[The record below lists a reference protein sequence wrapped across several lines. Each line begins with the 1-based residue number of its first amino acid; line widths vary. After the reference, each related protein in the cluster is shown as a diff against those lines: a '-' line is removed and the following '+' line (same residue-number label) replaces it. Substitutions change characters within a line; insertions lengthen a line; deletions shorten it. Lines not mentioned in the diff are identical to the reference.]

1 MSPAIDW
8 RENGDALVRLF
19 LRAREEGPTSEAGR
33 DMTEVVLP
41 ELLDG
46 LRRAFPAHVSAEA
59 YGLAWIRMH
68 QPAFTAADS
77 PVAWLR
83 FSVRKDLLAA
93 VTAHREEMASEYM
106 DLCESPSQ
114 SIGPAASIFDELEQ
128 LLVSGGWPA
137 DVAATAIAT
146 IESRAELGKFTP
158 GQMLREMTCVPRCLR
173 EELLRF
179 VSARDGYLYGRL
191 QGIPRD
197 RLLETAAV
205 CEYLDKLCVI
215 PSYA

>member
-8 RENGDALVRLF
+8 RDNGDALVNLF
-19 LRAREEGPTSEAGR
+19 LRAREEGPSSEAGR
-33 DMTEVVLP
+33 DMTEIVLP

-46 LRRAFPAHVSAEA
+46 LRRTFPAHVSAEA

-68 QPAFTAADS
+68 QPAFTSADS

-93 VTAHREEMASEYM
+93 VTAHREELASEYM

-114 SIGPAASIFDELEQ
+114 RLGPAVDVFDELEQ
-128 LLVSGGWPA
+128 LLISGGWPN
-137 DVAATAIAT
+137 DVAAKAIAT
-146 IESRAELGKFTP
+146 IESRAELGKFTH
-158 GQMLREMTCVPRCLR
+158 GQMLREMTCAPRRLR

-191 QGIPRD
+191 RGISRD
-197 RLLETAAV
+197 VLLEKASV
-205 CEYLDKLCVI
+205 GGYLDNICVL
-215 PSYA
+215 SSHA

>member
-1 MSPAIDW
+1 MSPTIDW
-8 RENGDALVRLF
+8 SENGDALVRLF
-19 LRAREEGPTSEAGR
+19 LRAREEGTASEAGR
-33 DMTEVVLP
+33 DMTEIVLP

-46 LRRAFPAHVSAEA
+46 LRRAFPAHVRAEA

-93 VTAHREEMASEYM
+93 VTAHHEELASEYM
-106 DLCESPSQ
+106 DLCKSPSQ
-114 SIGPAASIFDELEQ
+114 SIGPAAIIFDELEQ

-137 DVAATAIAT
+137 DVAAEAIAT
-146 IESRAELGKFTP
+146 IESRAELGKFTL

>member
-8 RENGDALVRLF
+8 RENGDALVSLF
-19 LRAREEGPTSEAGR
+19 LRAREEGPASEAGR
-33 DMTEVVLP
+33 DMTEIVLP

-46 LRRAFPAHVSAEA
+46 LRRAFPPHVGAEA

-68 QPAFTAADS
+68 QPAFVAADS

-93 VTAHREEMASEYM
+93 VTAHREELASEYM

-114 SIGPAASIFDELEQ
+114 SAGPAVNIFDELEQ
-128 LLVSGGWPA
+128 LLVAGGWPS
-137 DVAATAIAT
+137 DVATKAIAT
-146 IESRAELGKFTP
+146 IESRAELGTFTP
-158 GQMLREMTCVPRCLR
+158 GQMLKEMTCVPRCLR

-191 QGIPRD
+191 RGIPRD

-205 CEYLDKLCVI
+205 CEYLDKLCVV